1 MVLAQGNIAPDFKLM
16 GTDNTTHSLSEY
28 RGKKVV
34 LYFYPKDDTPGC
46 TKEACEFR
54 DALSQIKEL
63 DTEVIGVSKDNVMS
77 HVKFTNKYNLNFM
90 LLADM
95 TGKVCEEYGV
105 IGKKNIFGVASIGIL
120 RSTFIIDRNGKIAK
134 VFSPVK
140 VDGHKDEVIGALKE
154 IN

>member
-1 MVLAQGNIAPDFKLM
+1 M
-16 GTDNTTHSLSEY
+16 GTDNQAHSLSDY

-46 TKEACEFR
+46 TKEACDFR
-54 DALSQIKEL
+54 DSMESIRE
-63 DTEVIGVSKDNVMS
+63 DGTEVLGVSMDTVMS

-95 TGKVCEEYGV
+95 TGKVCEDYGV
-105 IGKKNIFGVASIGIL
+105 MGNKHIFGKSSWGLV
-120 RSTFIIDRNGKIAK
+120 RTTYVIDKGGRIVK

-140 VDGHKDEVIGALKE
+140 VDGHRDEVVAELGKIS
-154 IN
+154 

>member
-1 MVLAQGNIAPDFKLM
+1 MVLAEGTAAPDFKLM
-16 GTDNTTHSLSEY
+16 GTDNKAHSLGEF

-46 TKEACEFR
+46 TKEACAFR
-54 DALSQIKEL
+54 DAMSEIKET
-63 DTEVIGVSKDNVMS
+63 DTEVVGVSKDNVMS

-95 TGKVCEEYGV
+95 TGKVHEEYGV
-105 IGKKNIFGVASIGIL
+105 VGKKSMWGKFFMGTV
-120 RSTFIIDRNGKIAK
+120 RSTFIINREGKIVK

-140 VDGHKDEVIGALKE
+140 VDGHKDEIVQALK
-154 IN
+154 NVQ

>member
-1 MVLAQGNIAPDFKLM
+1 MVLEQGIKAPDFKLM
-16 GTDNTTHSLSEY
+16 GTDNQAHSLSEY
-28 RGKKVV
+28 KGKRVV

-46 TKEACEFR
+46 TAEACDFR
-54 DALSQIKEL
+54 DAMSEIRESG
-63 DTEVIGVSKDNVMS
+63 TEVLGVSKDNVMS

-105 IGKKNIFGVASIGIL
+105 IGKKNIFGNLSIGII
-120 RSTFIIDRNGKIAK
+120 RSTFLIDKEGKIAK

-140 VDGHKDEVIGALKE
+140 VTGHRQEVIEALKA
-154 IN
+154 I

>member
-1 MVLAQGNIAPDFKLM
+1 MVLAEGAAAPDFKLM
-16 GTDNTTHSLSEY
+16 GTDNQAHSLKEFK
-28 RGKKVV
+28 GKKIV

-54 DALSQIKEL
+54 DALDSIKDL

-77 HVKFTNKYNLNFM
+77 HVKFTNKYNLNFL

-95 TGKVCEEYGV
+95 TGKVCEDYGV
-105 IGKKNIFGVASIGIL
+105 LGKKSMFGNSFLGII
-120 RSTFIIDRNGKIAK
+120 RSTFLINKEGKIAK

-140 VDGHKDEVIGALKE
+140 VDGHRKEVVEALK
-154 IN
+154 NV